1 MESLTKFVVKNQKVA
16 RLKKIL
22 EECGSVLV
30 SFSGGVDSSFL
41 LKAAKDFL
49 GVENVLAV
57 IADSF
62 IYPKYELKEAE
73 KLAKK
78 LGVKWKVI
86 KSSEISNKNFIS
98 NPPNRCYFCKKALFK
113 ELKRISKEEGLNEV
127 IDGTNREDI
136 EGYRPGLKAA
146 GELGIKSPLNEA
158 GMKKKDIR
166 KFSRKIGLETWNK
179 PSFACLASRFPYGI
193 EITRDRLR
201 RVEKA
206 ERILISMG
214 FNQLRVRYHVD
225 IARIEVPEQEFL
237 KILKKREEIIQNF
250 KELGYNYIT
259 LDIEGYR
266 SGSLNEVLGRKNG
279 Y

>member
-1 MESLTKFVVKNQKVA
+1 MESLTKFVGKDQKVA

-57 IADSF
+57 IADSV
-62 IYPKYELKEAE
+62 IYPKYELREAE

-86 KSSEISNKNFIS
+86 KSSVISNKNFIS

-179 PSFACLASRFPYGI
+179 LSFACLASRFPYGI

-214 FNQLRVRYHVD
+214 FNQLRVRHHVD